1 MMTIITEHYDHD
13 DVVDVTRNSCPGHE
27 FYKSLLFLLHHK
39 KHWHHNRHSLCSLN
53 IKSSQ
58 PDDYVL
64 SVVFVEASLTSQ
76 GVPHSA

>member
-1 MMTIITEHYDHD
+1 MMMSLMSQEIRALGMNYINPSSFCSITKNTGIID
-13 DVVDVTRNSCPGHE
+13 R
-27 FYKSLLFLLHHK
+27 
-39 KHWHHNRHSLCSLN
+39 RSLCSLN